1 MLEEGSISVIKKHG
15 GYMKN
20 IHKFSLL
27 FVFILF
33 CSVFGWKQNKVI
45 AEEVGTQVI
54 IRKYEEGDYSKLLK
68 GATLNLK
75 QTEGSGFQE
84 KTFVSNATGEQVK
97 LPDGT
102 YVLTEVS
109 PPQGYGIAEPITF
122 KVQNGKVQVQKN
134 GQFVDNP
141 YKEVAEPY
149 SVVAFNDFSDSS
161 YINPETYTPY
171 GKFYYAK
178 NLNGTN
184 QVVYCFNAELH
195 SPPDSDDN
203 GESISPDFNEMR
215 DIKYTHVLGSSLIQ
229 YAHKPRATTN
239 DELLSQIKKVL
250 EKGYRDSS
258 TTYNN
263 LTPTQFRAATQLAI
277 YYFTDSADLD
287 NLENYH
293 GFGALPKE
301 ALNATKEIV
310 RYAEDSSNIPTISD
324 LDFFIPNSSK
334 YQSLIGTQYHPEAL
348 VDVIRMEDKK
358 GVVVPTTHK
367 LQISKKVTGTASD
380 KSKDFYFEVELKDAD
395 GKPLL
400 GEFKVKIK
408 GSEGDA
414 EKSLENGRVS
424 FPLRDN
430 DTAEIL
436 NIPTNYTYT
445 IKESAYDDYKTT
457 ISVDSEQLV
466 GTKEITRNAVSTD
479 VAVMFENNK
488 EIVVPTGISDNT
500 NIYQMM
506 FSLAMV
512 AIVSTIFVSFK
523 RK

>member
-1 MLEEGSISVIKKHG
+1 
-15 GYMKN
+15 MKN

-54 IRKYEEGDYSKLLK
+54 IRKYAEGDYSKLLE
-68 GATLNLK
+68 GATLKLT

-84 KTFVSNATGEQVK
+84 KTFMSNGVGEQVS

-109 PPQGYGIAEPITF
+109 PPQGYGIAEPITL

-141 YKEVAEPY
+141 YKEVLEPY
-149 SVVAFNDFSDSS
+149 SVKGFNDFIEYDKLSERN
-161 YINPETYTPY
+161 YA
-171 GKFYYAK
+171 KFYYAK
-178 NLNGTN
+178 NADGTN
-184 QVVYCFNAELH
+184 QVVYCFNADLH
-195 SPPDSDDN
+195 SPPDSYDN
-203 GESISPDFNEMR
+203 GDNIEPDVITGG
-215 DIKYTHVLGSSLIQ
+215 DVKYTHLKGADLLK
-229 YAHKPRATTN
+229 YARTPRTS
-239 DELLSQIKKVL
+239 DPEQFLMWIKKTIYR
-250 EKGYRDSS
+250 GYNGYPESIPEG
-258 TTYNN
+258 
-263 LTPTQFRAATQLAI
+263 LTATQFRAATQLAI
-277 YYFTDSADLD
+277 YHFTDSADVD
-287 NLENYH
+287 KWKSEDTH
-293 GFGALPKE
+293 GFGDMNDATLKVTKDLIAYAMDAQIPENLP
-301 ALNATKEIV
+301 
-310 RYAEDSSNIPTISD
+310 D
-324 LDFFIPNSSK
+324 LDFFVPSNNG
-334 YQSLIGTQYHPEAL
+334 YQSLIGTQYHPDAL
-348 VDVIRMEDKK
+348 VDVIRMEDKE

-380 KSKDFYFEVELKDAD
+380 KSKDFYFEVELKDAA
-395 GKPLL
+395 GQPLS
-400 GEFKVKIK
+400 GEYQVKIT
-408 GSEGDA
+408 GSEENA
-414 EKSLENGRVS
+414 ELTLKNGRIS

-445 IKESAYDDYKTT
+445 IRELVSDDYKTT
-457 ISVDSEQLV
+457 ISVDSESEQLV

-488 EIVVPTGISDNT
+488 EIVVPTGISDNI

-506 FSLAMV
+506 FGLAMV

>member
-1 MLEEGSISVIKKHG
+1 MLEEGSIGVIKKHG

-54 IRKYEEGDYSKLLK
+54 IRKYAEGDYSKLLE
-68 GATLNLK
+68 GATLKLT
-75 QTEGSGFQE
+75 QTEGIGFQE
-84 KTFVSNATGEQVK
+84 KTFVSNAKGEQIK

-149 SVVAFNDFSDSS
+149 SVVAFNDFSDSG
-161 YINPETYTPY
+161 YINSETHTPY

-178 NLNGTN
+178 NSNGTD

-195 SPPDSDDN
+195 SPPDSYDN
-203 GESISPDFNEMR
+203 GESIDPDFVEEKE
-215 DIKYTHVLGSSLIQ
+215 IKYTHVLGSALIQ
-229 YAHKPRATTN
+229 YAHKPRAKTN

-263 LTPTQFRAATQLAI
+263 LTSTQFRAATQLAI

-301 ALNATKEIV
+301 ALDVTKEIV

-324 LDFFIPNSSK
+324 LDFFIPNSSR
-334 YQSLIGTQYHPEAL
+334 YQSLIGTQYHPDAL

-380 KSKDFYFEVELKDAD
+380 KSKDFYFEVELKDAI
-395 GKPLL
+395 GQPLS
-400 GEFKVKIK
+400 GEYKVKIK

-445 IKESAYDDYKTT
+445 IRELVSDDYKTT

-488 EIVVPTGISDNT
+488 EIVVPTGISDNI

-506 FSLAMV
+506 FGLAMV

>member
-1 MLEEGSISVIKKHG
+1 
-15 GYMKN
+15 MKN

-54 IRKYEEGDYSKLLK
+54 IRKYAEGDYSKLLE
-68 GATLNLK
+68 GATLKLT
-75 QTEGSGFQE
+75 QTAGSGFQE

-102 YVLTEVS
+102 YVLTEVN

-122 KVQNGKVQVQKN
+122 KVQNGRVQVQKN

-184 QVVYCFNAELH
+184 QVVYCFNADLH
-195 SPPDSDDN
+195 SPPDSYDG
-203 GESISPDFNEMR
+203 GENIDPDVTTSAEVKFTHIKGNDLLKYAVSPR
-215 DIKYTHVLGSSLIQ
+215 
-229 YAHKPRATTN
+229 TT
-239 DELLSQIKKVL
+239 DSDVFLKWIKKVIN
-250 EKGYRDSS
+250 KGYKGGSD
-258 TTYNN
+258 N
-263 LTPTQFRAATQLAI
+263 LPTGLTKTQFRAATQLAI
-277 YYFTDSADLD
+277 YHFTDNADVD
-287 NLENYH
+287 KWKNENIH
-293 GFGALPKE
+293 GFGDMNDATLKV
-301 ALNATKEIV
+301 TKELIE
-310 RYAEDSSNIPTISD
+310 YAQNGEGADGLPD
-324 LDFFIPNSSK
+324 LDFFVPSHNG

-380 KSKDFYFEVELKDAD
+380 KSKDFYFVVELKDAN
-395 GKPLL
+395 GQPLA
-400 GEFKVKIK
+400 GEYKVKIK
-408 GSEGDA
+408 GSEGTD

-457 ISVDSEQLV
+457 ISVDSESEQLV

-512 AIVSTIFVSFK
+512 AIISTIFVSFK

>member
-1 MLEEGSISVIKKHG
+1 MIEEGSIGVIKKHG

-84 KTFVSNATGEQVK
+84 KTFMSNGSGEQVN

-122 KVQNGKVQVQKN
+122 KVQSGKVQVQKN

-141 YKEVAEPY
+141 YKENGTPFSAIAY
-149 SVVAFNDFSDSS
+149 NDYDFVENLDTKN
-161 YINPETYTPY
+161 YA
-171 GKFYYAK
+171 KFYYAK
-178 NLNGTN
+178 NADGTN
-184 QVVYCFNAELH
+184 QVVYCFNADLH
-195 SPPDSDDN
+195 SPPDSYDG
-203 GESISPDFNEMR
+203 GETIDPDVTTFAEVKFTHIKGNDLLKYAVSPR
-215 DIKYTHVLGSSLIQ
+215 
-229 YAHKPRATTN
+229 TTDPN
-239 DELLSQIKKVL
+239 VFLTWIKKVIH
-250 EKGYRDSS
+250 KGYKGTND
-258 TTYNN
+258 N
-263 LTPTQFRAATQLAI
+263 LPQDLTKTQFRAATQLAI
-277 YYFTDSADLD
+277 YHFTDNADVD
-287 NLENYH
+287 KWKNENIH
-293 GFGALPKE
+293 GFGDMNDATLKVTKDLIEYAQNGEGADGLP
-301 ALNATKEIV
+301 
-310 RYAEDSSNIPTISD
+310 D
-324 LDFFIPNSSK
+324 LDFFVPSNNG
-334 YQSLIGTQYHPEAL
+334 YQSLIGTQYHPDAL

-380 KSKDFYFEVELKDAD
+380 KSKDFYFEVELKDAA
-395 GKPLL
+395 GQPLA
-400 GEFKVKIK
+400 GEYQVKIT
-408 GSEGDA
+408 GSEENA
-414 EKSLENGRVS
+414 ELTLKNGRIS
-424 FPLRDN
+424 FPLKDN

-488 EIVVPTGISDNT
+488 EIVVPTGISDNI

-506 FSLAMV
+506 FSLAVV

>member
-54 IRKYEEGDYSKLLK
+54 IRKYAEGDYSKLLE
-68 GATLNLK
+68 GATLKLT
-75 QTEGSGFQE
+75 QTEGSGFKE

-102 YVLTEVS
+102 YVLTEVN

-149 SVVAFNDFSDSS
+149 SVKGFNDFIEYDTLSERN
-161 YINPETYTPY
+161 YA
-171 GKFYYAK
+171 KFYYAK
-178 NLNGTN
+178 NADGTN
-184 QVVYCFNAELH
+184 QVVYCFNADLH
-195 SPPDSDDN
+195 SPPDSYDG
-203 GESISPDFNEMR
+203 GETIDPDVTTFAEVKFTHIKGNDLLKYAVSPR
-215 DIKYTHVLGSSLIQ
+215 
-229 YAHKPRATTN
+229 TT
-239 DELLSQIKKVL
+239 DSDVFLTWIKKVIH
-250 EKGYRDSS
+250 KGYKGTND
-258 TTYNN
+258 N
-263 LTPTQFRAATQLAI
+263 LPPGLTATQFRAATQLAI
-277 YYFTDSADLD
+277 YHFTDNADVD
-287 NLENYH
+287 KWKNENIH
-293 GFGALPKE
+293 GFGDMNE
-301 ALNATKEIV
+301 ATLKVTKELIE
-310 RYAEDSSNIPTISD
+310 YAQNGEGADGLPD
-324 LDFFIPNSSK
+324 LDFFVPSHNG

>member
-1 MLEEGSISVIKKHG
+1 
-15 GYMKN
+15 MKN

-54 IRKYEEGDYSKLLK
+54 IRKYAEGDYSKLLE
-68 GATLNLK
+68 GATLKLT
-75 QTEGSGFQE
+75 QTAGSGFE
-84 KTFVSNATGEQVK
+84 ERTFVSNATGEQVK

-141 YKEVAEPY
+141 YKENGTPFSAIAY
-149 SVVAFNDFSDSS
+149 NDYYFEENLDTKN
-161 YINPETYTPY
+161 YA
-171 GKFYYAK
+171 KFYYAK
-178 NLNGTN
+178 NADGTP
-184 QVVYCFNAELH
+184 QVVYCFNADLH
-195 SPPDSDDN
+195 SPPDSYDN
-203 GESISPDFNEMR
+203 GDTIEPDVATLSEVKFTHIKGNDLLKYAVSPR
-215 DIKYTHVLGSSLIQ
+215 
-229 YAHKPRATTN
+229 TTDPN
-239 DELLSQIKKVL
+239 VFLTWIKKVIH
-250 EKGYRDSS
+250 KGYKGTND
-258 TTYNN
+258 N
-263 LTPTQFRAATQLAI
+263 LPQDLTATQFRAATQLAI
-277 YYFTDSADLD
+277 YHFTDSADVD
-287 NLENYH
+287 KWKSEDTH
-293 GFGALPKE
+293 GFGDMNDATLKVTKALIE
-301 ALNATKEIV
+301 
-310 RYAEDSSNIPTISD
+310 YAKNNESADGLPD
-324 LDFFIPNSSK
+324 LDFFVPSNNG
-334 YQSLIGTQYHPEAL
+334 YQSLIGTQYHPDAL

-395 GKPLL
+395 GKPLS

-457 ISVDSEQLV
+457 ISVDSESEQLV
-466 GTKEITRNAVSTD
+466 GTKEITRNTVSTD

-488 EIVVPTGISDNT
+488 EIVVPTGISDNS

-506 FSLAMV
+506 LSLAVV

>member
-1 MLEEGSISVIKKHG
+1 
-15 GYMKN
+15 MKN

-27 FVFILF
+27 FMFILF

-54 IRKYEEGDYSKLLK
+54 IRKYAEGDYSKLLE
-68 GATLNLK
+68 GATLKLT
-75 QTEGSGFQE
+75 QTAGGGFQE
-84 KTFVSNATGEQVK
+84 KTFVSNTTGEQVN

-122 KVQNGKVQVQKN
+122 KVQSGKVQVQKN

-141 YKEVAEPY
+141 YKENGTPFSAIAY
-149 SVVAFNDFSDSS
+149 NDYDFVENLDTKN
-161 YINPETYTPY
+161 YA
-171 GKFYYAK
+171 KFYYAK
-178 NLNGTN
+178 NSDGTN
-184 QVVYCFNAELH
+184 QVVYCFNADLH
-195 SPPDSDDN
+195 SPPDSYDG
-203 GESISPDFNEMR
+203 GENIDPDVTTSAEVKFTHIKGNDLLKYAVSPR
-215 DIKYTHVLGSSLIQ
+215 
-229 YAHKPRATTN
+229 TN
-239 DELLSQIKKVL
+239 DSNVFLTWIKKVINRGY
-250 EKGYRDSS
+250 KGTND
-258 TTYNN
+258 N
-263 LTPTQFRAATQLAI
+263 LPQGLTETQFRAATQLAI
-277 YYFTDSADLD
+277 YHFTDSADVD
-287 NLENYH
+287 KWKSEDTH
-293 GFGALPKE
+293 GFGDMNDATLKVTKDLIEYAQNGEGADGLP
-301 ALNATKEIV
+301 
-310 RYAEDSSNIPTISD
+310 D
-324 LDFFIPNSSK
+324 LDFFVPSNNG
-334 YQSLIGTQYHPEAL
+334 YQSLIGTQYHPDAL

-380 KSKDFYFEVELKDAD
+380 KSKDFYFVVELKDAN
-395 GKPLL
+395 GQPLA
-400 GEFKVKIK
+400 GEYQVKIT
-408 GSEGDA
+408 GSEENA
-414 EKSLENGRVS
+414 ELTLKNGRIS
-424 FPLRDN
+424 FPLKDN